1 MRGMAKTS
9 VATLLTV
16 LLAIGGIAFMGAS
29 AQAASSATGASKQVH
44 KVKKPKPKKAKK
56 AKHAKKAKKAKKNKK
71 GIASASPRY
80 DDGFWQPHVSP
91 RRDEVTPGS
100 GSDNPGWVEQLTPE
114 QMQCLVTEATEVLAG
129 ADLGQ
134 FNMFTL
140 LNYLPQFETALTDCN
155 IDLPSEGEMGQM
167 QSNIF
172 FWYLGLTTVQKTCLS
187 NEWQAIVD
195 AGVEPTDDL
204 WAMATDS
211 LNTCGV
217 TAPFGL
223 G

>member
-1 MRGMAKTS
+1 M
-9 VATLLTV
+9 
-16 LLAIGGIAFMGAS
+16 
-29 AQAASSATGASKQVH
+29 
-44 KVKKPKPKKAKK
+44 
-56 AKHAKKAKKAKKNKK
+56 
-71 GIASASPRY
+71 
-80 DDGFWQPHVSP
+80 SP

-100 GSDNPGWVEQLTPE
+100 GSDNPGWVEQLTPSRCSAWSLRP
-114 QMQCLVTEATEVLAG
+114 QRSWRAPILA
-129 ADLGQ
+129 Q

-155 IDLPSEGEMGQM
+155 IELPSEGEMGQM